1 MLLYFIFSHFKF
13 YLINP
18 AKKYEIRTHRI
29 GVIVHNFIIL
39 ETFVFLIVLE
49 NPELAQEKPIIP
61 DVIISANEIGIPNI
75 DAMQRKTPEVNW
87 TEIALIKHI
96 SVIPLATVSII
107 LPPNIKAPKA
117 IKNPTIKAASFGLI
131 KSNETKVADALAELF
146 APAKKAK
153 KHPEEINA
161 IFKTRSTFFSS

>member
-1 MLLYFIFSHFKF
+1 MLIYFIVFHFKF
-13 YLINP
+13 HLISP
-18 AKKYEIRTHRI
+18 AKKYEISTHRI
-29 GVIVHNFIIL
+29 GVIVQSFIIF

-61 DVIISANEIGIPNI
+61 EVIISANDIGTPNI
-75 DAMQRKTPEVNW
+75 EAIQRKIPEVDW

-117 IKNPTIKAASFGLI
+117 IKNPTIKAASFAFI
-131 KSNETKVADALAELF
+131 KSNDTRVADALAELF

-153 KHPEEINA
+153 KHPDEINA
-161 IFKTRSTFFSS
+161 IFKTRLTFFSS